1 MKYNETIAY
10 QCRYGEVA
18 ERIGGGISEILW
30 EQSYMI
36 RAMGLHGV
44 VA

>member
-18 ERIGGGISEILW
+18 ERIGGGD
-30 EQSYMI
+30 I
-36 RAMGLHGV
+36 RNTLGTKLYD
-44 VA
+44 

>member
-18 ERIGGGISEILW
+18 ERIGGGYQKYFGNKVI
-30 EQSYMI
+30 
-36 RAMGLHGV
+36 
-44 VA
+44 